1 MDKLVDLD
9 RLYTVLKDVIEN
21 KNDVEKIR
29 EIIVQLHFS
38 VQEIKLRK
46 TISQDL
52 EIDTL
57 EKIAI
62 YLLSVLTNI
71 TSVQM
76 QEYVSN
82 FYNDGLNI
90 AGLIFELFS
99 EIEEQNA
106 YQKHKYLFYCSVC
119 YSLADK
125 EASSAVMA
133 GKMHSNLINNHLYEK
148 SETAQNCWVSICR
161 TLNRNFKTIYKSRYI
176 IKTKG
181 NVPYKNHWEH
191 LDSILTM
198 NACCFV
204 DGLPCDPLFENLN
217 IIKEFLLKKDLV
229 DDLFIISLLF
239 DVLKKM
245 HSKSIWNV
253 LYKQGFSKQYLM
265 ILSKY
270 SSKNVYE
277 VWKSQFDAIKFNEYG
292 LNYLSDEVN
301 RAVISMPTSAGK
313 SFIAELAIVK
323 TLENNKER
331 KCVFVAP
338 TRALCTEVENNLF
351 YRLRRLGINVSAI
364 LDTDENDYENE
375 LLNDVHV
382 LVVTPEKLDLLIR
395 RNQDFR
401 DKIGLIVFDEF
412 HKISDNSRGWL
423 LETLITWFLIHQNKY
438 NYKMLL
444 MSAIVSNTGSLNVW
458 LGNDKIE
465 PITSEWSPSRRI
477 YCIARK
483 HIRKS
488 DSIWINVRKNV
499 RQVKTPYRLLFKYQ
513 NDVKEIKNVFE
524 ECTQI
529 RTSRSGVTRKDSN
542 NSDTK
547 FDRCFKLI
555 KYLNDSKILIY
566 FFTKDD
572 LDSFI
577 QYSQAYLEVK
587 NSENLKKL
595 RNFLIQRLGNEHPL
609 VKNIK
614 YGIAY
619 HHGDLPIEVRKEIEK
634 SYRTGEIDILACT
647 TTLSDG
653 VNLPIKN
660 FILGSFTTNYES
672 EFKLSI
678 ADFKNIVGRAGRA
691 YIDTEGR
698 VFLIQHPEYSE
709 GDKREYFGRLI
720 NCEEQESNV
729 QSSLNKSFDDI
740 NSILSSLEEVIE
752 VSLQDAEK
760 SLLDYIDRLQVFI
773 FSLYEEYADNSL
785 DEYNDFCDIFK
796 RLLFVYQTL
805 EVDEEKVQSFY
816 NICNRYFASL
826 NNIDEVTIKK
836 FNKTGLSFRSN
847 NILKQIG
854 EEIAQN
860 EDQNDISIEKIITR
874 EIFEKIIGIK
884 EVMPKVYKYKV
895 GRTNKEYNIDHYKVF
910 LEWIYGS
917 NFVQVRDL
925 LFIED
930 SNVSNRTQTC
940 VNYINDMFL
949 YKLPWAFSSLYEFV
963 KDITIFSEVIIKN
976 LPAIVKYGVINL
988 EAIRLCTLGM
998 ESRELANRLADLY
1011 ENDNTKTDAD
1021 RIDKWLMEKNF
1032 YYFEQ
1037 NINDIDEISIRQIS
1051 RIRTKLRKRTNELG
1065 YNGSINCEVAGLL
1078 FSAYKSLYTDKQI
1091 STDTKLR
1098 LVQEPEN
1105 LYDEFAVRVETDE
1118 GNKIG
1123 YIPATYA
1130 EEVFDYIEADYTIE
1144 VNIVSLTNRKLVLNI
1159 HIDS

>member
-9 RLYTVLKDVIEN
+9 RLHTVLKDVIEN

-29 EIIVQLHFS
+29 EIIIQLHFS

-52 EIDTL
+52 EVETL
-57 EKIAI
+57 EKIAM

-76 QEYVSN
+76 QEYVSH

-99 EIEEQNA
+99 EIAEESA
-106 YQKHKYLFYCSVC
+106 YQKHKYFFYCSVC

-125 EASSAVMA
+125 EASSAVIA
-133 GKMHSNLINNHLYEK
+133 GKMLSNLINNNLFK
-148 SETAQNCWVSICR
+148 NSMSVKNCWISICR
-161 TLNRNFKTIYKSRYI
+161 TLSRNFKTIYKNRYI
-176 IKTKG
+176 INATD
-181 NVPYKNHWEH
+181 NTSFKNHWEH

-204 DGLPCDPLFENLN
+204 DGLPSDSLFENLN
-217 IIKEFLLKKDLV
+217 YIKEFLLEKDLV
-229 DDLFIISLLF
+229 DALFIISLLF

-270 SSKNVYE
+270 ASKNVYE
-277 VWKSQFDAIKFNEYG
+277 VWKSQFDAMKYNEHG

-301 RAVISMPTSAGK
+301 RALISMPTSAGK

-323 TLENNKER
+323 TLENNKEQ
-331 KCVFVAP
+331 KCIYVAP

-351 YRLRRLGINVSAI
+351 YRLRRLEINVSAI

-395 RNQDFR
+395 RKQDFR
-401 DKIGLIVFDEF
+401 NKIGLVVFDEF

-423 LETLITWFLIHQNKY
+423 LETLITWFLINQNKY
-438 NYKMLL
+438 NYKILL
-444 MSAIVSNTGSLNVW
+444 MSAIVSNTESLNVW

-477 YCIARK
+477 YCVARK

-488 DSIWINVRKNV
+488 DSIWTNVRKNV

-513 NDVKEIKNVFE
+513 NDVKEIKNIFE
-524 ECTQI
+524 DCTQI
-529 RTSRSGVTRKDSN
+529 ITSRSGKTRRD
-542 NSDTK
+542 SDTK
-547 FDRCFKLI
+547 YDRCFKLI

-566 FFTKDD
+566 FFTKVD

-577 QYSQAYLEVK
+577 KYSSDYLEIK
-587 NSENLKKL
+587 NSDNLRKL
-595 RNFLIQRLGNEHPL
+595 KSFLIQRLGNEHPL
-609 VKNIK
+609 VKNIM
-614 YGIAY
+614 YGVAY

-634 SYRTGEIDILACT
+634 SYRTGDIDILACT

-660 FILGSFTTNYES
+660 FILGSFTTYES
-672 EFKLSI
+672 DFKLSI

-698 VFLIQHPEYSE
+698 IFLIQHPEYSE
-709 GDKREYFGRLI
+709 GEREVYFGKLI
-720 NCEEQESNV
+720 NCEEQENNV
-729 QSSLNKSFDDI
+729 QSSMNKSFDDI
-740 NSILSSLEEVIE
+740 DLILNSLEQVIE
-752 VSLQDAEK
+752 ISLQDAEK

-773 FSLYEEYADNSL
+773 FSLYEEYTENSL
-785 DEYNDFCDIFK
+785 DEYNDFCDIFSN
-796 RLLFVYQTL
+796 LLFVYQTS

-816 NICNRYFASL
+816 NLCNRYVASL

-854 EEIAQN
+854 EEVARN
-860 EDQNDISIEKIITR
+860 EDQNDLSIERIITR

-884 EVMPKVYKYKV
+884 EIMPKAYKYRAGK
-895 GRTNKEYNIDHYKVF
+895 TNKEYNIDHYKVF
-910 LEWIYGS
+910 IDWIYGS
-917 NFVQVRDL
+917 NFVQLRDS

-963 KDITIFSEVIIKN
+963 KDTSIFSGVIIKN

-1037 NINDIDEISIRQIS
+1037 NISDIDEISIRQIS
-1051 RIRTKLRKRTNELG
+1051 RIRTKLRKRTNDLRDSG
-1065 YNGSINCEVAGLL
+1065 GIKCEVAGLL
-1078 FSAYKSLYTDKQI
+1078 FSTYKSLYTDKRI

-1105 LYDEFAVRVETDE
+1105 LYDEFAVRVETVE

-1130 EEVFDYIEADYTIE
+1130 EEVFDYIEADYTIK
-1144 VNIVSLTNRKLVLNI
+1144 VNIVSLTNRKLILNI
-1159 HIDS
+1159 GIDS